1 MVCPSNQA
9 RSHILSFA
17 RLLMVTSPQ
26 AISAGMLRVPPTNLN
41 KQSQD
46 ATVLLI
52 RDVLQ
57 RGLQLSEVGRA
68 LHCRMDTKSLSN

>member
-1 MVCPSNQA
+1 MVCPSHQV
-9 RSHILSFA
+9 RISEVLSLVI
-17 RLLMVTSPQ
+17 LLMVPSPQ
-26 AISAGMLRVPPTNLN
+26 AISAGMLRIPPTNLN

-57 RGLQLSEVGRA
+57 RGLQLSEVSMRPVF
-68 LHCRMDTKSLSN
+68 SNKYY

>member
-1 MVCPSNQA
+1 MVP
-9 RSHILSFA
+9 
-17 RLLMVTSPQ
+17 SPQ
-26 AISAGMLRVPPTNLN
+26 AISAGMLRIPPTNLN

-57 RGLQLSEVGRA
+57 RGLQLSEVSMRPVF
-68 LHCRMDTKSLSN
+68 SNKYQIIHWLGICGCTRKHNYL

>member
-1 MVCPSNQA
+1 MVP
-9 RSHILSFA
+9 
-17 RLLMVTSPQ
+17 SPQ
-26 AISAGMLRVPPTNLN
+26 AISAGMLRIPPTNLN

-57 RGLQLSEVGRA
+57 RGLQLSEVGMRPVF
-68 LHCRMDTKSLSN
+68 SNKYY

>member
-1 MVCPSNQA
+1 MVCPSYQA
-9 RSHILSFA
+9 RAHILSFA
-17 RLLMVTSPQ
+17 RFLMVTSPQ

-68 LHCRMDTKSLSN
+68 LRCRTNTKPLSD